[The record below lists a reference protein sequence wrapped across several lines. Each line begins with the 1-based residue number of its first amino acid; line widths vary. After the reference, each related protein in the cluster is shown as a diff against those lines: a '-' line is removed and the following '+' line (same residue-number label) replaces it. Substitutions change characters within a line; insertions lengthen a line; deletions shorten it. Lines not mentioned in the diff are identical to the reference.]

1 MANLLALY
9 IAVITGSILT
19 IALIVST
26 YKQLMTNAI
35 QNEKNFLNSRYRIY
49 VNNDLIVERNWLF
62 DNNIFLRESLWLNC
76 ILKEYTLKI
85 EPIVFNLNQ
94 IKFFI
99 KNPKVNNKSI
109 DFNPDQLELSFTI

>member
-1 MANLLALY
+1 MDTINLIFNLH
-9 IAVITGSILT
+9 GT
-19 IALIVST
+19 IPKWVENQ
-26 YKQLMTNAI
+26 KI
-35 QNEKNFLNSRYRIY
+35 QSYEKNFLNSRYRIY